1 MYNKEFDEYIVSQSI
16 PATKSKGA
24 PETRSL
30 IMWWLLRLFSER
42 STPVKVG
49 FLLCTIFLD
58 VATIISYTALEATIL
73 PIVICILLI
82 ANLIS
87 TVGTIISLCFSIV
100 PDVCGLEYSEA
111 IDILKRERLDYSI
124 ICDNVIVIG
133 QEPLAGKVVRKGTK
147 IKLEVAK
154 FTADGS
160 LKKVNIAFDEI
171 PELDI
176 ACFHAS
182 LAMAGQPYSTN
193 RHMTIM
199 EKDGMESDVEVVFT
213 FEFVDNGHEFVI
225 YCQGLHNDKTPDL
238 SISRLVDG
246 NLEEIEEND
255 WKRIRTLMRYLLY
268 DKEPLRAVRYG
279 TDGVEILS

>member
-1 MYNKEFDEYIVSQSI
+1 MYNKEFDEYIVSRNVPITKIERTRHEKSSI
-16 PATKSKGA
+16 M
-24 PETRSL
+24 R
-30 IMWWLLRLFSER
+30 WLLWIFSER
-42 STPVKVG
+42 NTPVKVG
-49 FLLCTIFLD
+49 FLLFTIFLD
-58 VATIISYTALEATIL
+58 VATIISYTALEIAIPPIVFCVLLLVNIISTIGTIL
-73 PIVICILLI
+73 
-82 ANLIS
+82 
-87 TVGTIISLCFSIV
+87 SLCFSVV
-100 PDVCGLEYSEA
+100 PDICGLEYNVA
-111 IDILKRERLDYSI
+111 IRILKRERLDYSI
-124 ICDNVIVIG
+124 ICDDVIVIG

-160 LKKVNIAFDEI
+160 LKKVNVAFDEI

-176 ACFHAS
+176 ACFRAS

-213 FEFVDNGHEFVI
+213 FEFVDNGREFVI
-225 YCQGLHNDKTPDL
+225 YCEGLYDDKTPNL
-238 SISRLVDG
+238 SFSRLVDG

-279 TDGVEILS
+279 RDGVEILY

>member
-30 IMWWLLRLFSER
+30 IMCWLLRLFSER

-58 VATIISYTALEATIL
+58 IATIISYTALEATIL
-73 PIVICILLI
+73 PIVICLLLI

-87 TVGTIISLCFSIV
+87 TVGTIISLCFSKV

-124 ICDNVIVIG
+124 ICDDVIVIG
-133 QEPLAGKVVRKGTK
+133 QEPLAGKVVRKGIK

-160 LKKVNIAFDEI
+160 LKKVNVAFDEI

-176 ACFHAS
+176 ACFRSS

-213 FEFVDNGHEFVI
+213 FEFVDNGHKFVI
-225 YCQGLHNDKTPDL
+225 YCEGLYDDKTPDL
-238 SISRLVDG
+238 SFSRLVDG

-279 TDGVEILS
+279 RDGVEIL